1 MEKVTI
7 IIPVYNA
14 EKTVSKCID
23 SILNQ
28 TNKNYQVLLIN
39 DGSKDNSLKVIKE
52 YEKNYPEQIKVISKE
67 NEGVVATRNLGIEL
81 CNTKYIMFID
91 NDDYIDKDY
100 VDKFLSAIVERKDK
114 MVLGGYRRTTKDKI
128 LCEVTPKNDL
138 WSKYRIITPWAR
150 IYDCEFLKREKIK
163 YKPISIGE
171 DIYFNMSLYA
181 KTDNISSI
189 PYIGYNWFYN
199 TESVSNTTH
208 KGLNKVVSLIELLNE
223 VKKINKKK
231 NEDPFIQY
239 FYYKQVVWYLLY
251 SGRKATKEEF
261 LQEYQNLNN
270 WLKENNI
277 KLRLPFTSRKIKS
290 ETIKTKLIISIFH
303 WIEKLHLMKLF
314 ASVYCRGDKNV

>member
-1 MEKVTI
+1 MKKQTETDLEEK
-7 IIPVYNA
+7 
-14 EKTVSKCID
+14 K
-23 SILNQ
+23 
-28 TNKNYQVLLIN
+28 
-39 DGSKDNSLKVIKE
+39 
-52 YEKNYPEQIKVISKE
+52 
-67 NEGVVATRNLGIEL
+67 
-81 CNTKYIMFID
+81 
-91 NDDYIDKDY
+91 
-100 VDKFLSAIVERKDK
+100 
-114 MVLGGYRRTTKDKI
+114 
-128 LCEVTPKNDL
+128 
-138 WSKYRIITPWAR
+138 
-150 IYDCEFLKREKIK
+150 EKIK

-231 NEDPFIQY
+231 NGDPFIQY

-303 WIEKLHLMKLF
+303 WIEKML
-314 ASVYCRGDKNV
+314 